1 MTLRSLFVDFNSY
14 FASVEQQADAA
25 LRGRPVGV
33 VPVMAETTC
42 CIAASAEAK
51 KHGVKTGTLVREAR
65 KLCPQIALV
74 PAQPSLY
81 IGYHNKLIAAI
92 GDCIPI
98 SGKPPSIDEVACEL
112 IGRERER
119 GNAVKIAR
127 QIKAAVCDV
136 GDWLRC
142 SIGIAPNHFLA
153 KTASDMDKEDGL
165 VVLGPSDL
173 PHALYRFDLNDL
185 CGIGANM
192 GERLRACG
200 IDSVER
206 LCAADK
212 PTLREIWGGIEGE
225 RFHDALR
232 GVWQPHRD
240 PQRASIGHSHV
251 LGPELRSAAG
261 ARAVLVKLL
270 AKAAMRLRHEG
281 YVAAALSVRIKHV
294 GADAWAADVRFEAT
308 DDSRGFLRQLESA
321 LARRD
326 RHTHR
331 LPLRGD
337 KPAPLAV
344 GVTLHRL
351 QRRAESNGSLFTDE
365 KRTRALNGVIDRINY
380 KFGNNTLYFGAM
392 QAALGAAPMR
402 IPFQHVPDVALE
414 RDAEHD
420 ELWLQRKRQ
429 FNRLA
434 EAEHKKQEARYPRS
448 RDSRNANFA
457 SRDIACAM
465 LHAIEGNG
473 AEST

>member
-1 MTLRSLFVDFNSY
+1 MALRSLFVDFNSY
-14 FASVEQQADAA
+14 FASVEQQADKA

-33 VPVMAETTC
+33 VPVLAETTC
-42 CIAASAEAK
+42 CIAASVEAK
-51 KHGVKTGTLVREAR
+51 KFGVKTGTLVREAR

-81 IGYHNKLIAAI
+81 IEYHGKLKLAI
-92 GDCIPI
+92 DRCIPTAYV
-98 SGKPPSIDEVACEL
+98 GSIDEMACEL
-112 IGRERER
+112 IGREQRREHAI
-119 GNAVKIAR
+119 GIAR
-127 QIKAAVCDV
+127 QIKTAVRDV
-136 GDWLRC
+136 GDWLCC

-153 KTASDMDKEDGL
+153 KTASDMDKHDGL
-165 VVLGPSDL
+165 VVLDLADL
-173 PHALYRFDLNDL
+173 PHALHGLGLNDL

-192 GERLRACG
+192 GERLRAHG
-200 IDSVER
+200 IDSVEK

-212 PTLREIWGGIEGE
+212 AAMRLVWGGIEGE

-232 GVWQPHRD
+232 GVWQPHREA
-240 PQRASIGHSHV
+240 QRASLGHSHV

-261 ARAVLVKLL
+261 ARAVIVKLL

-281 YVAAALSVRIKHV
+281 YVAGALSVRIKHV
-294 GADAWAADVRFEAT
+294 GADSWSADLRFDAT
-308 DDSRGFLRQLESA
+308 DDSRTLLHRLESA

-326 RHTHR
+326 RHSGR

-344 GVTLHRL
+344 GVTLHHL
-351 QRRAESNGSLFTDE
+351 QRRAESNGSLFVDE
-365 KRTRALNGVIDRINY
+365 ARTRALNGVIDRINY

-414 RDAEHD
+414 RDAEHN

-434 EAEHKKQEARYPRS
+434 EAEHKKQQAPRS
-448 RDSRNANFA
+448 RP
-457 SRDIACAM
+457 
-465 LHAIEGNG
+465 
-473 AEST
+473 